1 MITDLLVEKI
11 LVLKK
16 YDGYSIMFLEKVF
29 EVDRRIL
36 FRDVD
41 RINDF
46 LNKVKLEE
54 FFFTDNKIVSPG
66 WDKKELIKAIS
77 KFEENFLFQ
86 DERPLAIIIYIFI
99 ANSYISNYHFQDLF
113 KMSKNTILND
123 IRISKEIAAEYNI
136 RLKYSRSKGY
146 HLIGNPINQRRLLEY
161 AVTNILDLETGSWMI
176 FFLTHKQVDSEVI
189 TKISKVLRESTDG
202 IYVEKSL
209 MRLSYILAIL
219 SISKFEPT
227 DVFSSNQYHLLR
239 GLDINNLTEGIV
251 RFLPQLNDERF
262 YIASRI
268 MASLQGDLKREST
281 YFLQKKMDL
290 IIEKVLGYLGIVN
303 NNPQHFRVVFFNHFV
318 PAYFR
323 MVFGIYEHNPLK
335 ENVKSKYTD
344 LYSIIKR
351 VVIALEEKSDYTL
364 SEDEIIY
371 FVILF
376 EGYIG
381 TTKPINSQYKGI
393 VVCPNG
399 VSSSYILT
407 KILRETLPEILIID
421 FYSMQEIYTLNKDT
435 YDIIFTTR
443 LIEDI
448 NKPQF
453 EVSPVMKP
461 VEESIL
467 KRKVYDYLGI
477 HDSNLERVDEV
488 LAILENHVT
497 IPDYNVLQTELD
509 TYFSEDINNLNNLQ
523 GGKNL
528 NELLNSSRIKFVEKV
543 ADWRE
548 AITVAS
554 APLLAQGFIEKQY
567 ITSMIESVEE
577 FGPYI
582 VLSPHVAV
590 PHATPDK
597 GVKRLGMSLLRLE
610 DSVDFNLKE
619 DKDDDKFVNLIFVL
633 APVDSKAHLKS
644 LAQLA
649 NILDEENIIR
659 KINEAK
665 NPDEIMEI
673 IDEEMEM

>member
-11 LVLKK
+11 LILKK

-36 FRDVD
+36 FRDID
-41 RINDF
+41 KINDF

-54 FFFTDNKIVSPG
+54 FFFVDNKIVSPS
-66 WDKKELIKAIS
+66 WDKKKLIKALS
-77 KFEENFLFQ
+77 EFEENFLFQ

-99 ANSYISNYHFQDLF
+99 ANSYISNYHLQDLL

-123 IRISKEIAAEYNI
+123 IRISKAISAKYDI
-136 RLKYSRSKGY
+136 KLKYSRSKGY

-161 AVTNILDLETGSWMI
+161 AVTNILNLKTGSWMI
-176 FFLTHKQVDSEVI
+176 FYLTHKQVDSGVI
-189 TKISKVLRESTDG
+189 AKISKVLRESTDG

-219 SISKFEPT
+219 SISKFEPI
-227 DVFSSNQYHLLR
+227 DVYSSNQYHLLK
-239 GLDINNLTEGIV
+239 GLDINVLTKGIV
-251 RFLPQLNDERF
+251 KFLPQLKDERF

-268 MASLQGDLKREST
+268 MASLQGELKREST
-281 YFLQKKMDL
+281 NFLQKKMDL

-303 NNPQHFRVVFFNHFV
+303 NNLQHFRVVFFNHFV

-323 MVFGIYEHNPLK
+323 MVFGIYENNPLK

-351 VVIALEEKSDYTL
+351 VVIALEEKSDYAL

-421 FYSMQEIYTLNKDT
+421 FYSMQEIYTLNKNS

-477 HDSNLERVDEV
+477 HDLNLERVNEV
-488 LAILENHVT
+488 LAIVENHVQ

-509 TYFSEDINNLNNLQ
+509 TYFSEEINNLNNLQ
-523 GGKNL
+523 GGINL

-554 APLLAQGFIEKQY
+554 EPLLEQGFIEKQY

-619 DKDDDKFVNLIFVL
+619 DKDGDKFVNLIFVL
-633 APVDSKAHLKS
+633 APIDSQAHLKS

-649 NILDEENIIR
+649 NILDEESIIR

-665 NPDEIMEI
+665 SPDEIMEI
-673 IDEEMEM
+673 IDKEMEM